1 MWETTIE
8 SIEQVEKDAPGLG
21 GCLAH
26 VMGLGKTLQVCRKR
40 GLHRFDRGPTCFK
53 LIVYLPN
60 S

>member
-26 VMGLGKTLQVCRKR
+26 VMGLGKTLQVCAVVESV
-40 GLHRFDRGPTCFK
+40 GSII
-53 LIVYLPN
+53 LIGDQLASN